1 MPCKERRP
9 AHERKFLELYQLQ
22 PPNQLNQLT
31 VIYIIRHICAA
42 TKYIPSFFHLAS
54 TNKILEMDHLITEAF
69 RDVPEDDLSDTED
82 PDLLV
87 GSLSIF
93 HTEIIRVEY
102 CIV

>member
-1 MPCKERRP
+1 
-9 AHERKFLELYQLQ
+9 
-22 PPNQLNQLT
+22 
-31 VIYIIRHICAA
+31 
-42 TKYIPSFFHLAS
+42 
-54 TNKILEMDHLITEAF
+54 MDHLITEAF

>member
-9 AHERKFLELYQLQ
+9 AHGRKFLELYQLQ

-31 VIYIIRHICAA
+31 VIDIIRHFLCCNGVHV
-42 TKYIPSFFHLAS
+42 FFFLRLAS

-87 GSLSIF
+87 
-93 HTEIIRVEY
+93 
-102 CIV
+102 